1 MAIIEILLTSLA
13 GSYVLVHLSYLSAV
27 AKSPIAQYAIGF
39 PGLAILQGLVYTIY
53 HWLIYPHFVS
63 PLRKIPGPKEPSFW
77 NGHGKQI
84 VATQTGEPHKLW
96 IKAMPKEGLIYY
108 KGLLNRERVLPTTP
122 KVLAEVLNS
131 QSYIFV
137 KPQFF
142 RFSLRLLG
150 NGILMAEG
158 DEHKRQRKIL
168 TPAFHPRHLRS
179 LFPLFWSKTQEMVDL
194 ITAEIQSSDAPDP
207 IINFNSWGSRCTLD
221 IIGKAGAGIDFN
233 AMKDPD
239 NDLFKIYQKV
249 FTPTTG
255 QLWMA
260 ILNLIMP
267 LWFMQNLPVKG
278 VREVSQ
284 AKDFI
289 MKVCLDMIKTKRAQM
304 AEKKPMHPD
313 ILSIMIEEGSLSDE
327 EMQNQLMTFMAAGH
341 ETTAAAVS
349 WSVWELSRRPEV
361 AERLRNEIRAAIP
374 VFDSDSVTMEQ
385 IESIRYLRNFTN
397 EILRFHPPVP
407 VTIREAERDTTLNG
421 AFIPKG
427 TTVMLMPAVINHSE
441 ELWGPDAAEFI
452 PERWDK
458 PGGNGGAASN
468 YANLTFLMGPR
479 SCIGQK
485 FSVEEFKAII
495 VGLAG
500 RFAFEE
506 KTKDMELNVRG
517 GITQRPTHEGILP
530 LRTRVVPGW

>member
-1 MAIIEILLTSLA
+1 MPTN
-13 GSYVLVHLSYLSAV
+13 
-27 AKSPIAQYAIGF
+27 
-39 PGLAILQGLVYTIY
+39 
-53 HWLIYPHFVS
+53 
-63 PLRKIPGPKEPSFW
+63 PK
-77 NGHGKQI
+77 
-84 VATQTGEPHKLW
+84 L
-96 IKAMPKEGLIYY
+96 
-108 KGLLNRERVLPTTP
+108 
-122 KVLAEVLNS
+122 LAEVLTS

-168 TPAFHPRHLRS
+168 IPAFHPRHLRS
-179 LFPLFWSKTQEMVDL
+179 LFPLFWTKTREMVDL
-194 ITAEIQSSDAPDP
+194 ITAEIQASDAPDP
-207 IINFNSWGSRCTLD
+207 IVDFNSWGSRCTLD

-233 AMKDPD
+233 AMKDPE

-255 QLWMA
+255 QLWIG

-267 LWFMQNLPVKG
+267 LWFMHNLPLKS
-278 VREVSQ
+278 VREVTR
-284 AKDFI
+284 AKHYI
-289 MKVCLDMIKTKRAQM
+289 MDVCLDMIRTKRAQM

-313 ILSIMIEEGSLSDE
+313 ILSIMIEEGSFSDE

-349 WSVWELSRRPEV
+349 WSVWELARRPEV
-361 AERLRNEIRAAIP
+361 AERLRTEIRAAIP
-374 VFDSDSVTMEQ
+374 VFDSDSITMEQ

-397 EILRFHPPVP
+397 EVLRFHPPVP

-421 AFIPKG
+421 EFIPKG
-427 TTVMLMPAVINHSE
+427 TTIMLLPAAINHSE
-441 ELWGPDAAEFI
+441 ELWGSDAGEFNPD
-452 PERWDK
+452 RWDK

-468 YANLTFLMGPR
+468 YANMTFLMGPR

-485 FSVEEFKAII
+485 FSVEEYKAIM

-500 RFAFEE
+500 RFAYEE
-506 KTKDMELNVRG
+506 KTKDMELSIRA
-517 GITQRPTHEGILP
+517 GITQRPTHEGGLP
-530 LRTRVVPGW
+530 LRTRIVPGW

>member
-1 MAIIEILLTSLA
+1 MAILEILLLSLA
-13 GSYVLVHLSYLSAV
+13 ESYALVHLSYLSAV
-27 AKSPIAQYAIGF
+27 AKSPITQYAIGF
-39 PGLAILQGLVYTIY
+39 PALAISQGLIYAIY
-53 HWLIYPHFVS
+53 HWLIYPNFIS
-63 PLRKIPGPKEPSFW
+63 PLRKLPGPKEPSFW
-77 NGHGKQI
+77 NGHGKEI
-84 VATQTGEPHKLW
+84 VAKRTGDPQKGW
-96 IKAMPKEGLIYY
+96 IKTVPNEGLIYY
-108 KGLLNRERVLPTTP
+108 KGLLNRERILPTTP

-179 LFPLFWSKTQEMVDL
+179 LFPLFWSKTREMVDL
-194 ITAEIQSSDAPDP
+194 ITAEIQASDAPDP
-207 IINFNSWGSRCTLD
+207 IIDFNSWGSRCTLD

-233 AMKDPD
+233 AMKYPD

-249 FTPTTG
+249 FTPTSG
-255 QLWMA
+255 QLWIGIM
-260 ILNLIMP
+260 NLIMP
-267 LWFMQNLPVKG
+267 LWFMQNLPLKA
-278 VREVSQ
+278 VRDVSR

-289 MKVCLDMIKTKRAQM
+289 MKICLDMINTKRAQL
-304 AEKKPMHPD
+304 AEKKSGNSD

-349 WSVWELSRRPEV
+349 WSVWELARRPEI
-361 AERLRNEIRAAIP
+361 AERLRAEIRAAIP
-374 VFDSDSVTMEQ
+374 VFDSDSITMEQ

-407 VTIREAERDTTLNG
+407 VTIREAEKNTTLNG
-421 AFIPKG
+421 QFIPKG
-427 TTVMLMPAVINHSE
+427 TTVMLMPSVINHSE
-441 ELWGPDAAEFI
+441 ELWGPDAAEFN

-458 PGGNGGAASN
+458 PGGNGGAISN

-485 FSVEEFKAII
+485 FSIEEYKAIV

-506 KTKDMELNVRG
+506 KTKDMELNIRA
-517 GITQRPTHEGILP
+517 GITQRPTHEGMLP
-530 LRTRVVPGW
+530 LRTKIVPGW

>member
-1 MAIIEILLTSLA
+1 MAIIEILLLSLA
-13 GSYVLVHLSYLSAV
+13 ESYALVHFSYLSV
-27 AKSPIAQYAIGF
+27 VTTSPVKQYLIAF
-39 PGLAILQGLVYTIY
+39 PALAASQGLLYAFY

-63 PLRKIPGPKEPSFW
+63 PLRGLPEPKAPSFW

-84 VATQTGEPHKLW
+84 INSKTGDPQKGWL
-96 IKAMPKEGLIYY
+96 KTVPNDGLIYY
-108 KGLLNRERVLPTTP
+108 KGLLNRERLLPANP

-137 KPQFF
+137 KPQFY

-179 LFPLFWSKTQEMVDL
+179 LFPLFWNKTREMVNL
-194 ITAEIQSSDAPDP
+194 ITSEIEVSDVPDP
-207 IINFNSWGSRCTLD
+207 ILDFNSWGSRCTLD
-221 IIGKAGAGIDFN
+221 IIGKAGVGIDFN
-233 AMKDPD
+233 SMKDPD
-239 NDLFKIYQKV
+239 NDLFQIYQKV
-249 FTPTTG
+249 FTPRPG
-255 QLWMA
+255 MLWMG

-267 LWFMQNLPVKG
+267 PWFMQNLPLKS
-278 VREVSQ
+278 VREVTR
-284 AKDFI
+284 AKEFI
-289 MKVCLDMIKTKRAQM
+289 MKVCLDMIHTKRAQM

-313 ILSIMIEEGSLSDE
+313 ILSIMIEEGSFSDF

-349 WSVWELSRRPEV
+349 WSVWELARRPEV
-361 AERLRNEIRAAIP
+361 AERLRAEIRAAIP
-374 VFDSDSVTMEQ
+374 VFDTDSVTMEQ
-385 IESIRYLRNFTN
+385 IENIRYLRNFTN

-421 AFIPKG
+421 HPVPKG
-427 TTVMLMPAVINHSE
+427 STVMLMPSVINHSE
-441 ELWGPDAAEFI
+441 ELWGPDAAEFN
-452 PERWDK
+452 PDRWDK
-458 PGGNGGAASN
+458 AGGNGGAASN
-468 YANLTFLMGPR
+468 YANMTFLMGPR

-506 KTKDMELNVRG
+506 KKKDMELSIRA
-517 GITQRPTHEGILP
+517 GITQRPTHEGVLP
-530 LRTRVVPGW
+530 LRTRIVPGW